1 MVTRQKTRFEIWST
15 RFVLMTYFFG
25 FIWLTIWLK
34 PDSEDFYEEDMRY
47 DNGALVCPEEK
58 TPHTD
63 EHNGC

>member
-1 MVTRQKTRFEIWST
+1 
-15 RFVLMTYFFG
+15 MTYFFG

-34 PDSEDFYEEDMRY
+34 PDSEDFYEEDMKY